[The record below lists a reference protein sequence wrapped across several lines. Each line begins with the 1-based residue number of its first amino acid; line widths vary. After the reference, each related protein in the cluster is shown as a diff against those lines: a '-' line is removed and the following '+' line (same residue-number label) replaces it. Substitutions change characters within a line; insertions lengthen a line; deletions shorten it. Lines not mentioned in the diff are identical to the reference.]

1 MAGPSCEWVL
11 FELRNVVY
19 LKIYK
24 NNSERLAKFL
34 RLERGARWKFFQKL
48 PGRVI
53 ALNSSCN
60 SNHRFEYNMNKDED
74 NMTNLNEK
82 KRRKGKVE
90 WKKIEKMKEKIKSCL
105 KQEMNPPAT
114 NKRECKGKRK
124 IKNIELKTNNEKKK
138 RKKHQE
144 RSNKRINQF
153 PMRHQFK
160 RLGGA
165 VGGGC
170 HSP

>member
-1 MAGPSCEWVL
+1 MRGMAGPSCEWVL

-105 KQEMNPPAT
+105 KQEMNPP
-114 NKRECKGKRK
+114 
-124 IKNIELKTNNEKKK
+124 
-138 RKKHQE
+138 
-144 RSNKRINQF
+144 
-153 PMRHQFK
+153 RHK
-160 RLGGA
+160 
-165 VGGGC
+165 
-170 HSP
+170 